1 MKRTLTK
8 NLGLD
13 DNRRR
18 KLDKARLSGEECESI
33 YMLCTNGTHGNAG
46 EIATLIDTI
55 QRQFIKVEEFTHII
69 YIYIYIYIYSSDY
82 RSPTF
87 VLLSA
92 RYRLI

>member
-69 YIYIYIYIYSSDY
+69 YIYIYIYSSDY

-87 VLLSA
+87 VLLAA